1 MSWHFSSVKLSQHG
15 SAVVVGDKVVFVGG
29 KVVFVSVVVGLVA
42 SVVVVFDW
50 ASEPRKKI
58 QGNLVCNIGNL
69 V

>member
-1 MSWHFSSVKLSQHG
+1 M
-15 SAVVVGDKVVFVGG
+15 
-29 KVVFVSVVVGLVA
+29 VVGLVA